1 MRSAKVIILDEAETG
16 PVYFLP
22 TPCGYAKVTGVEP
35 VSEALSTIL
44 SNLERYLDED

>member
-1 MRSAKVIILDEAETG
+1 MRAKKVLILDEAETG

-35 VSEALSTIL
+35 VCEALSTIL
-44 SNLERYLDED
+44 TNLERVIDED